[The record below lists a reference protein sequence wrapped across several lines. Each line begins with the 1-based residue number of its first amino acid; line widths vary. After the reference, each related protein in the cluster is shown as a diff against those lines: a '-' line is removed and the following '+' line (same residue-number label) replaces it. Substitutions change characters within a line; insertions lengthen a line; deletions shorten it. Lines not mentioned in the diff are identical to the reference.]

1 MSRFIEIG
9 DGLIVSTDSVQS
21 VYTTCSE
28 PSPSLKMTVFLKDG
42 SRYIY
47 TYENKDVLIEEYER
61 VLKDLK
67 VKNRS
72 CYLLKWFKAKVRSD
86 TK

>member
-9 DGLIVSTDSVQS
+9 DGIIVSTDSVQS
-21 VYTTCSE
+21 VYTTCNES
-28 PSPSLKMTVFLKDG
+28 SPKITFCLKDG
-42 SRYIY
+42 SQYIN
-47 TYENKDVLIEEYER
+47 TYQNKDILLEEYER

-72 CYLLKWFKAKVRSD
+72 CY
-86 TK
+86 